1 MRSVA
6 GWKRPYARAVGRRI
20 RGYREALG
28 LSVAELARR
37 VGVPGFRIWRWES
50 GRNVPS
56 PERIRRLTAA
66 LGVEL
71 ADLMPGAG
79 PLPPPVRWRGQE
91 AAVGVRLA
99 ALRRER
105 GLTILGLAALAGMAH
120 TSVGELERGRR
131 GAPRYETLARLATA
145 LEVLPDALLPGLAPP
160 APAWLPSP
168 ADDGDGEGGDV
179 ELLGE
184 AVSADAGDVDE
195 DGDELLTLLPDPGPA
210 ADVPTWVRYGRR
222 TR

>member
-91 AAVGVRLA
+91 AAVGARLA

-131 GAPRYETLARLATA
+131 TAPRYATLARLAAA
-145 LEVLPDALLPGLAPP
+145 LEVAPDALLPGLAPP
-160 APAWLPSP
+160 APAWSPSAP
-168 ADDGDGEGGDV
+168 VDGADDEEGV
-179 ELLGE
+179 ELLG
-184 AVSADAGDVDE
+184 VVRGDDAGDVDE
-195 DGDELLTLLPDPGPA
+195 LLTLPDPGPA